1 MNLLEVSGL
10 EKNFGGIAALQGVD
24 LTLRPNE
31 ILGLIGPNG
40 AGKTTLF
47 NCLSGQTKPD
57 AGRILFCPQGQ
68 PLELTGKRP
77 DQVAALGVSR
87 TFQNIRVFGQ
97 MRVIENLWVG
107 RHLVTR
113 SGFAASLL
121 QTAGFKKEE
130 AESLELCYRL
140 LEFVGLEGKA
150 NQMAGELAYGD
161 LRRLEIARALAAEP
175 RLLLLDEPA
184 AGMNLTETASLDQ
197 LILKI
202 RQERGIGIVLIE
214 HDMKLVMGLSD
225 QVLVLDQGKTLAQGR
240 PEEVRQ
246 DPEVIAAY
254 LGLEMDHA

>member
-1 MNLLEVSGL
+1 LNLLEVSGL
-10 EKNFGGIAALQGVD
+10 KKNFGGITALQGVE
-24 LTLRPNE
+24 LTLRPRE

-47 NCLSGQTKPD
+47 NCLSGQTRPD
-57 AGRILFCPQGQ
+57 GGTIRFCPQSR
-68 PLELTGKRP
+68 PLNLAGKRP

-113 SGFAASLL
+113 SGFLGAL
-121 QTAGFKKEE
+121 FKTSRFQKEE

-150 NQMAGELAYGD
+150 NLMASELAYGD

-175 RLLLLDEPA
+175 KLLLLDEPA
-184 AGMNLTETASLDQ
+184 AGMNLSETATLDQ

-202 RQERGIGIVLIE
+202 RQERGIGILLIE
-214 HDMKLVMGLSD
+214 HDMKLVMGLCD
-225 QVLVLDQGKTLAQGR
+225 QVLVLDQGKTLAQGK
-240 PEEVRQ
+240 PEEIRQ

-254 LGLEMDHA
+254 LGLEVEHA